1 MNLQPRIL
9 TLYPKKLIGKK
20 LTMTFAENKT
30 AELWKSFMPRRNE
43 IQNKVS
49 DDLISMQIFPEGFS
63 MGPTSFHIP
72 FVKWAAIEVNDFSKI
87 PEGIETFIL
96 SEGLYAVFDY
106 KGLSTD
112 TKIFEYIFGVWFP
125 KSGYQLDNRPQFEI
139 LGEKYKN
146 NHPDSEEEIWI
157 PVKPLFDPK

>member
-1 MNLQPRIL
+1 MNLQPRIQ
-9 TLYPKKLIGKK
+9 TLQEKKLIGKK
-20 LTMTFAENKT
+20 LTMTFTENKT

-43 IQNKVS
+43 IQNKIS

-63 MGPTSFHIP
+63 MGPNSFHIP
-72 FVKWAAIEVNDFSKI
+72 FVKWATLEVNDFSLV
-87 PEGIETFIL
+87 PEGMETFIL

-112 TKIFEYIFGVWFP
+112 TKIFEYIFGVWLP
-125 KSGYQLDNRPQFEI
+125 KSEYQLDNRPQFEI

-146 NHPDSEEEIWI
+146 NDPESEEEIWI
-157 PVKPLFDPK
+157 PIRKPE

>member
-9 TLYPKKLIGKK
+9 TLSTKKLMGKN
-20 LTMTFAENKT
+20 LAMTFAENKT
-30 AELWKSFMPRRNE
+30 GELWRTFMPRKNE
-43 IQNKVS
+43 IQAKVS
-49 DDLISMQIFPEGFS
+49 DDLFSLQIFPKDFV
-63 MGPTSFHIP
+63 MGPAGFQIP
-72 FVKWAAIEVNDFSKI
+72 FVKWAAIEVSDFSNV
-87 PEGIETFIL
+87 PEGMETLVL

-112 TKIFEYIFGVWFP
+112 TRIFEYIFGTWFP
-125 KSGYQLDNRPQFEI
+125 KSGYVLDNRPQFEI

-157 PVKPLFDPK
+157 PIQLKK